1 MKEYKITL
9 ESDVLDPAF
18 VSKAKDFEKKLEN
31 NEMTDEEIKA
41 ADDELI
47 ELFNKHD
54 LSEEDS
60 EELAAAKR
68 ERDLALAKKE
78 VAEAETIVKLTEQKE
93 RFKKDFPEVVPLID
107 KKLVKL
113 QKDAEKKEAEEKQ
126 VALDKL
132 FGIAKKE
139 IAECPYDELQ
149 AMGEKYKQYP
159 EMVELVR
166 KRHEDEKPEKEQAA
180 LAEKLRAKKE
190 WSYKELEALGIK
202 PTGNDMTV
210 AGVRLEKEY
219 LLSIYSVRR

>member
-93 RFKKDFPEVVPLID
+93 RFKKDFPEVVPIID

-149 AMGEKYKQYP
+149 AMDSGVKSAI
-159 EMVELVR
+159 ELLNKKGRIAVVSF
-166 KRHEDEKPEKEQAA
+166 HSLEDRIVKNIFKTYAKSGKLDVLTKKPLVPSDREIAA
-180 LAEKLRAKKE
+180 NPRSRSAKLRIAERK
-190 WSYKELEALGIK
+190 
-202 PTGNDMTV
+202 T
-210 AGVRLEKEY
+210 
-219 LLSIYSVRR
+219 